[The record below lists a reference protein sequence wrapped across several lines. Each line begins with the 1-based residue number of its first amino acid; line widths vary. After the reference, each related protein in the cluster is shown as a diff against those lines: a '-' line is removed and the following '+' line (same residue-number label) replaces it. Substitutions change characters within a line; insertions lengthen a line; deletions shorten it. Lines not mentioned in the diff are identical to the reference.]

1 MKISETLTKYL
12 YNSHTTILSN
22 ILITNLS
29 SILLT
34 IQDREIEK
42 NTNIPI
48 TEELKNLIKD
58 FETGNIKNCIKVANN
73 SIPLFTND
81 TFKYSGQ
88 MILPIFHNDKLD
100 GLIVFYRR
108 YKDFINSSLK
118 YGETIRHFVEEFS
131 DDDFVDKT

>member
-1 MKISETLTKYL
+1 MQVLTLISQLNLQKQVY
-12 YNSHTTILSN
+12 ILSN

-34 IQDREIEK
+34 IQDKEIQR
-42 NTNIPI
+42 NTNTPI

-58 FETGNIKNCIKVANN
+58 FEIGTIKNCIKVADN
-73 SIPLFTND
+73 SIPLFDND

-100 GLIVFYRR
+100 GLLVFYRR